1 MVDCGVYVDGQRL
14 PGKQSPRSA
23 MEKVRE
29 LGSGFVWIGLHEP
42 DEHQMQV
49 VADVF
54 GLHPLAVE
62 DAVHAHQRPK
72 LERYDDTLF
81 LVLKTVNYVPHES
94 ISLTREIVETG
105 EIMVFVGPE
114 FVVTVRH
121 GNFGG
126 LVGLR
131 KEMEANPGAPWTGS
145 LRRHARRRPARRRQL
160 SRYHD
165 ADRSRHRHR
174 SRETF
179 AAGRK
184 TDIEQIYL
192 LKREI
197 VELRRAI
204 RPLSA
209 ALERITTDH
218 QDLVPAELMGYMRDV
233 LDHQRD
239 AADRIINYDDMLSSL
254 VQAAVGKVG
263 VQQNIDMRKISAW
276 VAIAA
281 VVRLRSPAST
291 G

>member
-1 MVDCGVYVDGQRL
+1 M
-14 PGKQSPRSA
+14 
-23 MEKVRE
+23 
-29 LGSGFVWIGLHEP
+29 GSGFVWIGLHEP

-105 EIMVFVGPE
+105 EIMVFVGPQ

-131 KEMEANPGAPWTGS
+131 KEMEAKPGHLGLGPYAVM
-145 LRRHARRRPARRRQL
+145 HAVAQHVVDSYRDITTL
-160 SRYHD
+160 IE
-165 ADRSRHRHR
+165 ADIDTVQD
-174 SRETF
+174 ETF

-184 TDIEQIYL
+184 TDIEQIYCRTRRPT
-192 LKREI
+192 KVCGSQSIPCNDEPPTATPRPVHREPAAAAAASRRTHPH
-197 VELRRAI
+197 RRAA
-204 RPLSA
+204 PTA
-209 ALERITTDH
+209 
-218 QDLVPAELMGYMRDV
+218 
-233 LDHQRD
+233 
-239 AADRIINYDDMLSSL
+239 
-254 VQAAVGKVG
+254 
-263 VQQNIDMRKISAW
+263 
-276 VAIAA
+276 
-281 VVRLRSPAST
+281 SPAHDRSGRRT
-291 G
+291 SPSDRAHTP